1 MKKIIITL
9 CLALVLVISLV
20 SCGRN
25 NNDNNSNGG
34 TDTQNDG
41 MITETGT
48 DTNIIDEVESGMK
61 GIRDNV
67 MGAN

>member
-9 CLALVLVISLV
+9 CLTLILAISLV

-25 NNDNNSNGG
+25 NNDNNSNGS

-48 DTNIIDEVESGMK
+48 DTSIIDEVESGMK

>member
-25 NNDNNSNGG
+25 NNDNNSS

-48 DTNIIDEVESGMK
+48 DTSIIDEVESGVK